1 MVSTVSR
8 STLLAT
14 LAAALLAGCGGGPSD
29 DTPQGEAVNP
39 GVQEDSTDP
48 KGRNTVVM
56 KNIEYAPKELTV
68 KVGQTVTW
76 VNQETIE
83 HNVVAEEADP
93 PIRSQL
99 FGKDGKF
106 TYKPTQAGTISYV
119 CTVHPGM
126 DGTLT
131 VE

>member
-1 MVSTVSR
+1 MVSKVSCV
-8 STLLAT
+8 TALTAL
-14 LAAALLAGCGGGPSD
+14 LLAGCGGGPSD

-48 KGRNTVVM
+48 SGTRTVVM
-56 KNIEYAPKELTV
+56 DNIEFSPKEITV

-76 VNQETIE
+76 VNEETIE
-83 HNVVAEEADP
+83 HNVVSEAVP
-93 PIRSQL
+93 GLKSQL
-99 FGKDGKF
+99 FGKEGKF
-106 TYKPTQAGTISYV
+106 EFKPTEAGTIAYV

-126 DGTLT
+126 EGTIN

>member
-1 MVSTVSR
+1 MMSKVSPLALLLTV
-8 STLLAT
+8 A
-14 LAAALLAGCGGGPSD
+14 LAGCGGGPSD

-39 GVQEDSTDP
+39 GVQEDSTNP
-48 KGRNTVVM
+48 NGRNTVVM
-56 KNIEYAPKELTV
+56 KNIEFSPKELKV

-83 HNVVAEEADP
+83 HDVAAQEADP
-93 PIRSQL
+93 PLKSQL
-99 FGKDGKF
+99 FGKDDKF
-106 TYKPTQAGTISYV
+106 TYKPTRPGTIRYV

-126 DGTLT
+126 EATLV

>member
-1 MVSTVSR
+1 MVSKVSP
-8 STLLAT
+8 LLVVG
-14 LAAALLAGCGGGPSD
+14 LLLAGCGGGPSE

-48 KGRNTVVM
+48 KGSNTVVM
-56 KNIEYAPKELTV
+56 KNIEYEPKKLTV

-76 VNQETIE
+76 VNQEAIE

-93 PIRSQL
+93 PLKSQL

-106 TYKPTQAGTISYV
+106 EYKPTQAGTISYV

-126 DGTLT
+126 EATLV